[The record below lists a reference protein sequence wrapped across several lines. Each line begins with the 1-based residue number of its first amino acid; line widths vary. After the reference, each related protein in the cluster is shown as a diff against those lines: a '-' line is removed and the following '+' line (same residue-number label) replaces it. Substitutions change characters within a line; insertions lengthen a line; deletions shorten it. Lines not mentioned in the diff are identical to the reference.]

1 MFVDLEIVAGAGW
14 GRWVQRR
21 WVKRVTYSAGRKMEV
36 RSGSEAK
43 REERVVGVM
52 VERT

>member
-1 MFVDLEIVAGAGW
+1 MGAVVGR

-36 RSGSEAK
+36 RAGSEAASWE
-43 REERVVGVM
+43 RSVGLMEER
-52 VERT
+52 T